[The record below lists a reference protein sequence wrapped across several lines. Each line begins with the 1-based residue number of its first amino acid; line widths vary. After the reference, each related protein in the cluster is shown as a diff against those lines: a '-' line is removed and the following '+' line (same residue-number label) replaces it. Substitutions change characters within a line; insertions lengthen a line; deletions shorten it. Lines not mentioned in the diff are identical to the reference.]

1 MALDVDGLAHRVPDV
16 PPQPAG
22 VPTVQR
28 RAEAEE
34 DEEDLGNGRE
44 LLGIGWRVQLVRK
57 PTRERHVDRH
67 RAFAVAVLVLP
78 LQPLL
83 FSLDQFGRFALG
95 RRPRK
100 KWKLQIDFY

>member
-22 VPTVQR
+22 VPTVQW

-44 LLGIGWRVQLVRK
+44 LLGIG
-57 PTRERHVDRH
+57 
-67 RAFAVAVLVLP
+67 
-78 LQPLL
+78 
-83 FSLDQFGRFALG
+83 
-95 RRPRK
+95 
-100 KWKLQIDFY
+100 